1 MTPKLKPLAW
11 AERTEGLW
19 RADDPTGGCYEVIE
33 LSESRA
39 ACHHVVRGYGVNI
52 GSTHQ
57 SVDDAQAAAQAHHDA
72 HIIAALDPAW
82 LAHIAAL
89 EAQVKAADAMA
100 GWLRRKSRDIETGEI
115 MYDDARADIYVGEIL
130 EILAAAIRKGEPQ

>member
-1 MTPKLKPLAW
+1 MTDMPERILASNCIDQQAWSPFDNLVAAAPYVRFDLPPKVRALEW

-39 ACHHVVRGYGVNI
+39 ACHHVVSGYGVNI

-57 SVDDAQAAAQAHHDA
+57 SVDDAKAASQAHY
-72 HIIAALDPAW
+72 
-82 LAHIAAL
+82 
-89 EAQVKAADAMA
+89 
-100 GWLRRKSRDIETGEI
+100 S
-115 MYDDARADIYVGEIL
+115 AR
-130 EILAAAIRKGEPQ
+130 ILAALVQA